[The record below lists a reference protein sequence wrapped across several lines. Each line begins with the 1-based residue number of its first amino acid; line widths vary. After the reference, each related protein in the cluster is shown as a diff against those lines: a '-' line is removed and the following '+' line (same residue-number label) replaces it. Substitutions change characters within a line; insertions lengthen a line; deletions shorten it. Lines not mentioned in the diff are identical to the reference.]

1 MMLRATAAHLG
12 AAEAPTAAPAAVAP
26 PDSAEPLSPRLP
38 WGRLLTHATPLP
50 ALLGDEARATAIRS
64 ELLEHG
70 LVCFRPAS
78 AAAPLLTA
86 DEFTFVMARLNPGA
100 LSEADALAR
109 MKTYESTPADTSQ
122 DAADPEA
129 LDCPK
134 AHLEGDP
141 HVRLL
146 GSERDA
152 ATGHTKQ
159 LLCETGYEWHTDN
172 VGPSQT
178 SLYCRHPLSA
188 GGETIFTSSA
198 RMCEYYI
205 PTPSILDF
213 RWPFP
218 MQNHHFS
225 GAIL

>member
-1 MMLRATAAHLG
+1 MLRAMAAHLG
-12 AAEAPTAAPAAVAP
+12 ATAPPAAAPAASATP
-26 PDSAEPLSPRLP
+26 PKLSRLPLSPQLP

-50 ALLGDEARATAIRS
+50 ELLIDEGQAAAIRA

-78 AAAPLLTA
+78 AAAPLLTPS
-86 DEFTFVMARLNPGA
+86 EFTFVLAQLNPGA
-100 LSEADALAR
+100 TSEADALTR

-134 AHLEGDP
+134 AHLDDWP

-152 ATGHTKQ
+152 ATGRTKQ

-172 VGPSQT
+172 VGPSQVGFF
-178 SLYCRHPLSA
+178 L
-188 GGETIFTSSA
+188 
-198 RMCEYYI
+198 
-205 PTPSILDF
+205 
-213 RWPFP
+213 
-218 MQNHHFS
+218 HFS
-225 GAIL
+225 FKCTKKGAIPAFGY